1 MIESLIF
8 RIHQFSTLAMP
19 ITRYGYQTGEGAA
32 DAPAATVGD
41 AAQQVVSN
49 GAAAEAPAGFFGG
62 GGLMMAL
69 IWGVAIIGFW
79 FLLIRPQKKREKKM
93 KELQAGIKPGDNV
106 VTNGGMFGRVAD
118 VGTDCF
124 VVEMGISGRTVKV
137 PILKSDV
144 LGVRD
149 PILTPPPRE
158 NLAE

>member
-1 MIESLIF
+1 MIDSLIF
-8 RIHQFSTLAMP
+8 GLQRLAIFAMGP
-19 ITRYGYQTGEGAA
+19 VTPHGIGETGPTQTAPTEGITNYVTNGTGAA
-32 DAPAATVGD
+32 P
-41 AAQQVVSN
+41 
-49 GAAAEAPAGFFGG
+49 AEAPGLFGG
-62 GGLMMAL
+62 GGFMMAA
-69 IWGVAIIGFW
+69 IWVVAILGFW
-79 FLLIRPQKKREKKM
+79 FLLIRPQKRREKKL
-93 KELQAGIKPGDNV
+93 KELQSGIKPGDNI

-158 NLAE
+158 AE